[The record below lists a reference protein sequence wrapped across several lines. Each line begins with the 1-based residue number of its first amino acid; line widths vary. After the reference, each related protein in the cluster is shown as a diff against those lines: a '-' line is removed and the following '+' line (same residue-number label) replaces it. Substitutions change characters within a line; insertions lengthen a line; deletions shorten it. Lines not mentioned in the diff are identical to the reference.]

1 MPDIEVRYPE
11 SVYDFIVSD
20 NKQEYNIQNVNPQ
33 NPPKIT
39 YKGIYYEL
47 KKISFSGSSNQPKVD
62 NSGQLFLTHES
73 KDRKSFIFIIR
84 IKPASSNT
92 EPSIDSFLKP
102 PTINKIETTKLI
114 SNYIGNAF
122 PVKTNAAETEFS
134 CVIGH
139 MRLTE
144 RDAINILK
152 NYEYSKGVSAVG
164 ITDTHTIDS
173 DDGAIRIEK
182 TPTSRQTRIC
192 KRVATENNPLDET
205 VSNEINDDIKK
216 YKLINDLGISFIA
229 VFMLVVFYMI
239 YLYFFG
245 GGLTWMGIP
254 GKLPD
259 TDFFNNPF
267 PTMMGGGKKPRIR
280 LGKKRV

>member
-84 IKPASSNT
+84 IKPTSSNT

-152 NYEYSKGVSAVG
+152 NLSKFCDSLYWWVLIIYYSLPMGRGGLCHQIIK
-164 ITDTHTIDS
+164 THIHVLNH
-173 DDGAIRIEK
+173 IVIFYIEIYK
-182 TPTSRQTRIC
+182 NYS
-192 KRVATENNPLDET
+192 
-205 VSNEINDDIKK
+205 IN
-216 YKLINDLGISFIA
+216 
-229 VFMLVVFYMI
+229 VFYKH
-239 YLYFFG
+239 
-245 GGLTWMGIP
+245 
-254 GKLPD
+254 KLSS
-259 TDFFNNPF
+259 FYS
-267 PTMMGGGKKPRIR
+267 
-280 LGKKRV
+280 